1 MANIIAGLGGILV
14 IGLTLL
20 DGFETMVLPRR
31 VSRTVRFAR
40 FFFDTS
46 ASAWYGVGRRIQDAH
61 RRENFLS
68 FYGPLSLILLLI
80 TWAIGLIAGFALVMW
95 ALGSPLSTPE
105 KNGTFIADLY
115 WSGTMFFT
123 LGLGDVT
130 PNTLLAR
137 LLSVAEAGMGF
148 SFLALII
155 SYLPVLYQNFSS
167 REVRV
172 STLDEWAGSP
182 SSALELLRR
191 LALQDDLENLEPFL
205 REWELWSAELLESQL
220 SYPVL
225 AFFRSQH
232 TNQSWL
238 SALTTILDTCA
249 LVLVGLDDIPPQK
262 TARRTFAMARHAVVD
277 LSQVFGT
284 TPHNPKTDRLAQPEC
299 VRLYQELEQVGLPP
313 HGNSAERLVELRR
326 MYEPYANALAD
337 KFLMPLPP
345 WIPPPN
351 AHDNWQSTP
360 LGIT

>member
-1 MANIIAGLGGILV
+1 MLNLLVGLAGALL

-40 FFFDTS
+40 FFFVTT
-46 ASAWYGVGRRIQDAH
+46 AGAWYAVGRRIRKPA
-61 RRENFLS
+61 RRENYLS

-80 TWAIGLIAGFALVMW
+80 TWAIGLIIGFALLMW

-105 KNGTFIADLY
+105 KNGTFFADFY

-130 PNTLLAR
+130 PNSALAR
-137 LLSVAEAGMGF
+137 LLSMAEAGLGF
-148 SFLALII
+148 TFLALII
-155 SYLPVLYQNFSS
+155 SYLPVLYQSFSN

-182 SSALELLRR
+182 PTAVELLRR
-191 LALQDDLENLEPFL
+191 LAEQDDLASLKTVL
-205 REWELWSAELLESQL
+205 DEWELWSAELLESHL

-225 AFFRSQH
+225 GFFRSQH

-238 SALTTILDTCA
+238 GALTTILDTCA
-249 LVLVGLDDIPPQK
+249 LVLVGLNGIPPEK

-284 TPHNPKTDRLAQPEC
+284 TPDGPEPDRLPPSAFAQ
-299 VRLYQELEQVGLPP
+299 LKTELAQVGLALPE
-313 HGNSAERLVELRR
+313 GGADALSQFRE
-326 MYEPYANALAD
+326 MYEPYANALSEA
-337 KFLMPLPP
+337 FLMPLPP
-345 WIPPPN
+345 WLPPPG
-351 AHDNWQSTP
+351 AHDNWESTP
-360 LGIT
+360 RGTR